1 MPRPA
6 DKCFNLASIISEIVL
21 LFIKYANNQY
31 FLQREGSEAE
41 DAGVNDSPVD
51 CQSRVLTEP
60 QREMLLPY
68 IGVYN
73 SPLNRNLN
81 QI

>member
-6 DKCFNLASIISEIVL
+6 DKYFDFELIIGEIVQ
-21 LFIKYANNQY
+21 FFVKIYEKRQ
-31 FLQREGSEAE
+31 FLHREGSEAE

-60 QREMLLPY
+60 QREMPLPY
-68 IGVYN
+68 KAAQR
-73 SPLNRNLN
+73 NRPINR
-81 QI
+81 